1 MKRRILLTSAALAAA
16 GVCAQARPLRLG
28 LAPYLSPAA
37 LLATFRPVG
46 DHLQRALGQPVETYT
61 ARDFRA
67 LAQAVQ
73 AGDYDIAILPAHLAR
88 LAIADWRWQPL
99 ARSLVATAVVV
110 LVRGSGPVHRPA
122 DLQGRPIGTLD
133 PLSLTAAV
141 GARWLAREG
150 LPDARIVVLPS
161 INSALIALE
170 RDELAA
176 MVAAESQLRNLPAG
190 TPGGQRT
197 LARVEQIP
205 GPTYVARPGVD
216 GATLARWRAAL
227 LSIAPDPA
235 RPTTAANA
243 RPVPLRLSDLD
254 GVEPYVADL
263 RRQLAE
269 PRTAARRGSPPP
281 GGTGR
286 RP

>member
-1 MKRRILLTSAALAAA
+1 MKRRTLLASVALTA
-16 GVCAQARPLRLG
+16 GGVGAQAQPLRLG

-37 LLATFRPVG
+37 LLAAFRPVG
-46 DHLQRALGQPVETYT
+46 EHLQRTLGQPVETYT

-67 LAQAVQ
+67 LSQAVQ
-73 AGDYDIAILPAHLAR
+73 AGEYDIAMLPAHMAR
-88 LAIADWRWQPL
+88 LAITDWRWQPL
-99 ARSLVATAVVV
+99 ARSLDGTPVVV
-110 LVRGSGPVHRPA
+110 LVRGGGPVRGPA
-122 DLQGRPIGTLD
+122 DLRGWPIGTLD

-141 GARWLAREG
+141 GARWLAQEG

-170 RDELAA
+170 RDE
-176 MVAAESQLRNLPAG
+176 VAAVVAAASQLLSLPAG

-216 GATLARWRAAL
+216 AATVARWRAAL

-235 RPTTAANA
+235 RPRTAANA
-243 RPVPLRLSDLD
+243 RPVPLSLSDLD
-254 GVEPYVADL
+254 GVEPYAAYL
-263 RRQLAE
+263 RRQLA
-269 PRTAARRGSPPP
+269 AR
-281 GGTGR
+281 
-286 RP
+286 